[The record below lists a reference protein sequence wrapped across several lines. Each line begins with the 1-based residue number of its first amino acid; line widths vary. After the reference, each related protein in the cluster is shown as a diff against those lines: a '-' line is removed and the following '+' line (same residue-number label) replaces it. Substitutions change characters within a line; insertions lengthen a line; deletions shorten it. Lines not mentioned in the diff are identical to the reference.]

1 MQYQTPMK
9 SLLAHACQSL
19 ALTLLAIVGA
29 GALAQAVPTLTLTPR
44 VGVGVTTIEGGVQA
58 AQQSTISAQV
68 QGRVL
73 SMRVKAGDAVKAGQL
88 LATIDDRETAATGER
103 SQAQLQQAEAELRTM
118 QVQLERTRDL
128 QQKGFVSKAALDTAT
143 LQLQSAQAG
152 RDQARAATK
161 LSALSQGYTR
171 VTAPYDGWVL
181 QTHVL
186 SGDLAAAGTP
196 LVTVYA
202 PTPLRVVAHVPTSLS
217 QDLRTATT
225 TRIALPSVAGAS
237 RSIAPGKPQIVPSTD
252 VVSQTN
258 EWRWDLTAKDAMGLT
273 PGQSVLVTFEVAAP
287 TQRSQLIV
295 PAGAVVRR
303 GEMTGVYVQA
313 ETGFSLRAV
322 RVAATGVDGSVEVIA
337 GLRAGESIALDP
349 LKAAAA
355 AKK

>member
-1 MQYQTPMK
+1 MK
-9 SLLAHACQSL
+9 SLLAHARQVL
-19 ALTLLAIVGA
+19 FLTPLVVVGA
-29 GALAQAVPTLTLTPR
+29 GACAQAVPTLTLAPR

-58 AQQSTISAQV
+58 VQQSTISAQV

-143 LQLQSAQAG
+143 LQLQSAEAG

-202 PTPLRVVAHVPTSLS
+202 PAPLRVVAHVPTSLS
-217 QDLRTATT
+217 QDLRTAST
-225 TRIALPSVAGAS
+225 TRIELPSVAGAS
-237 RSIAPGKPQIVPSTD
+237 RSIVPGRPQVVPSTD

-258 EWRWDLTAKDAMGLT
+258 EWRWDLSGKDAMGLT
-273 PGQSVLVTFEVAAP
+273 PGQSVRVAFEVGAP
-287 TQRSQLIV
+287 AQRTQLIV
-295 PAGAVVRR
+295 PASAIVRR
-303 GEMTGVYVQA
+303 GEMTGVYVKTDA
-313 ETGFSLRAV
+313 GFSLRAV
-322 RVAATGVDGSVEVIA
+322 RVAATGPDGSVEILA
-337 GLRAGESIALDP
+337 GLRAGDSIALDP

-355 AKK
+355 TRR